1 MTVNWK
7 HHTLPSIEVKKKWK
21 SFKSR
26 TCPTLTIPFVA
37 TQIIIVALGTIYNA
51 LTTYMSTGYST
62 GGVGVGFFVRIP
74 LTVLYIPLSAT
85 LIWLIG
91 SSAEKGGRRRV
102 CGLWV
107 GRKQLKIYLHLSAAI
122 HLVGVIV
129 MAALISNDH
138 SYDPCPEKNH
148 GWGGSQG
155 FVEECK
161 RTPYN
166 SFPWLT
172 TIGPGGVIMILV
184 TWVARCEAEELD
196 DNSEHDMAGLP
207 AYSLVGEPV
216 LGSEF
221 PLGCPLSSH
230 V

>member
-1 MTVNWK
+1 MTINWK
-7 HHTLPSIEVKKKWK
+7 PRTLPSIEVKKEWK

-26 TCPTLTIPFVA
+26 TCPTLTIPLVA
-37 TQIIIVALGTIYNA
+37 TEVMIVALGTVYNA

-74 LTVLYIPLSAT
+74 LTVLDIPLSAT

-91 SSAEKGGRRRV
+91 DSAEKGGRRRV

-107 GRKQLKIYLHLSAAI
+107 GRKQLKIYLHLCATI

-138 SYDPCPEKNH
+138 SYDPCPENNH
-148 GWGGSQG
+148 GWRG
-155 FVEECK
+155 
-161 RTPYN
+161 T
-166 SFPWLT
+166 SF
-172 TIGPGGVIMILV
+172 
-184 TWVARCEAEELD
+184 
-196 DNSEHDMAGLP
+196 
-207 AYSLVGEPV
+207 VGEPV
-216 LGSEF
+216 PGSEIPLGS
-221 PLGCPLSSH
+221 PRSSR